1 MVPLL
6 LCGGLLSAPLLS
18 TRLSSG
24 PADTSV
30 EVDAVSAAAELAA
43 RTEPA
48 RASRSATLADMVPA
62 EDLETTTTVP
72 PTTIATTTT
81 TAAPPTTVKVRA
93 VASTT
98 TTTRP
103 KPTTT
108 TTKPKPTTTTTT
120 APPRQQT
127 GKASW
132 YQAPAGTCA
141 HRTLP
146 MGTIVKVVNL
156 ANGAS
161 VSCRVA
167 DRGPYVDGRIIDL
180 DREDFDRISSASTG
194 VIDVRIE
201 W

>member
-1 MVPLL
+1 MVPFV
-6 LCGGLLSAPLLS
+6 LCAGLLSVPLLS

-30 EVDAVSAAAELAA
+30 EVDAASAAAELAA
-43 RTEPA
+43 RTEPS
-48 RASRSATLADMVPA
+48 RASRSVTPEVVPV
-62 EDLETTTTVP
+62 EYVEETTTTTVAVTVP
-72 PTTIATTTT
+72 PTTAAPTTTT
-81 TAAPPTTVKVRA
+81 TKPKP
-93 VASTT
+93 TT
-98 TTTRP
+98 TTTKP

-120 APPRQQT
+120 APARTQT

-132 YQAPAGTCA
+132 YQTTDGTCA

-146 MGTIVKVVNL
+146 FGTIVKVTNL
-156 ANGAS
+156 ANGRS

-167 DRGPYVDGRIIDL
+167 DRGPYVAGRIIDL
-180 DREDFDRISSASTG
+180 DREGFEQLASASTG

>member
-18 TRLSSG
+18 MRLSSG
-24 PADTSV
+24 PAGTSI
-30 EVDAVSAAAELAA
+30 EVDAVSEAAELAA
-43 RTEPA
+43 RTEPV

-62 EDLETTTTVP
+62 EDLETTTTVAPTTVP
-72 PTTIATTTT
+72 PTTAAPSTTT
-81 TAAPPTTVKVRA
+81 TAK
-93 VASTT
+93 
-98 TTTRP
+98 P

-108 TTKPKPTTTTTT
+108 TTKPKPTTTTTRPKPTTTTTT

-132 YQAPAGTCA
+132 YQAPSGTCA

-161 VSCRVA
+161 TTCRVA

-180 DREDFDRISSASTG
+180 DREDFDRISTASTG

>member
-6 LCGGLLSAPLLS
+6 LCGGLLSVPLLS
-18 TRLSSG
+18 TRLGSG
-24 PADTSV
+24 PATPSV
-30 EVDAVSAAAELAA
+30 EVDATSAAADLAA
-43 RTEPA
+43 RTEPV
-48 RASRSATLADMVPA
+48 RASRSADSTRLLPD
-62 EDLETTTTVP
+62 EDQV
-72 PTTIATTTT
+72 TTTT
-81 TAAPPTTVKVRA
+81 TAAPTTTTTEA
-93 VASTT
+93 VVVQAAVTTTTAKPRPRPTT

-108 TTKPKPTTTTTT
+108 TTTR
-120 APPRQQT
+120 PPNQQT

-132 YQAPAGTCA
+132 YQTDDGTCA

-146 MGTIVKVVNL
+146 FGTIVKVTNL
-156 ANGAS
+156 ANGLS
-161 VSCRVA
+161 TNCRVA

>member
-1 MVPLL
+1 MVPLV
-6 LCGGLLSAPLLS
+6 LCAGLLSVPLLS
-18 TRLSSG
+18 TRLGSG

-30 EVDAVSAAAELAA
+30 EVDAASAAAELAA

-48 RASRSATLADMVPA
+48 RASRSATPEVVPV
-62 EDLETTTTVP
+62 EPVDFVEETTTTTVAVTVP
-72 PTTIATTTT
+72 PTT
-81 TAAPPTTVKVRA
+81 AAP
-93 VASTT
+93 TT

-108 TTKPKPTTTTTT
+108 TTKPKPTTTTTKPKPTTTTTT
-120 APPRQQT
+120 APPRTQT

-132 YQAPAGTCA
+132 YQTTDGTCA

-146 MGTIVKVVNL
+146 FGTIVKVTNL
-156 ANGAS
+156 ANGRS

-167 DRGPYVDGRIIDL
+167 DRGPYVAGRIIDL
-180 DREDFDRISSASTG
+180 DREGFEQLTSASTG

>member
-1 MVPLL
+1 MVPFL
-6 LCGGLLSAPLLS
+6 LCAGLLSVPLLS

-30 EVDAVSAAAELAA
+30 EVDAASAAAELAA
-43 RTEPA
+43 RTEPS
-48 RASRSATLADMVPA
+48 RASRSATPDV
-62 EDLETTTTVP
+62 EQVDFVEETTTTTTVAVTVP
-72 PTTIATTTT
+72 PTTAAPTTTT
-81 TAAPPTTVKVRA
+81 TKPKP
-93 VASTT
+93 TT
-98 TTTRP
+98 TTTKP

-120 APPRQQT
+120 ASARTQT

-132 YQAPAGTCA
+132 YQTTNGTCA

-146 MGTIVKVVNL
+146 FGTIVKVVNL
-156 ANGAS
+156 ANGRT

-167 DRGPYVDGRIIDL
+167 DRGPYVAGRIIDL
-180 DREDFDRISSASTG
+180 DREGFEQLTSASTG

>member
-1 MVPLL
+1 MVPLV
-6 LCGGLLSAPLLS
+6 LCAGLLSVPLLS

-30 EVDAVSAAAELAA
+30 EVDAASAAAELAA
-43 RTEPA
+43 RTEPS
-48 RASRSATLADMVPA
+48 RASRSATPEVVPV
-62 EDLETTTTVP
+62 DYVQETTTTTVAVTVP
-72 PTTIATTTT
+72 PTTAAPVTTTT
-81 TAAPPTTVKVRA
+81 VKRV

-98 TTTRP
+98 TTKP

-120 APPRQQT
+120 APPRTQT

-132 YQAPAGTCA
+132 YQTTNGTCA

-146 MGTIVKVVNL
+146 FGTIVKVTNL
-156 ANGAS
+156 ANGRT

-167 DRGPYVDGRIIDL
+167 DRGPFVAGRVIDL
-180 DREDFDRISSASTG
+180 DREGFEQLTSASTG

>member
-1 MVPLL
+1 MVPLV
-6 LCGGLLSAPLLS
+6 LCAGLLSVPLLS
-18 TRLSSG
+18 TRLGSG

-30 EVDAVSAAAELAA
+30 EVDAGSAAAELAA
-43 RTEPA
+43 RTEPV
-48 RASRSATLADMVPA
+48 RASRSATPEVPPV
-62 EDLETTTTVP
+62 EVVETTTTTVP
-72 PTTIATTTT
+72 VTVPPT
-81 TAAPPTTVKVRA
+81 TAAPTTTTVKVRA

-98 TTTRP
+98 TTKP

-120 APPRQQT
+120 APPRTQT

-132 YQAPAGTCA
+132 YQTTDGTCA

-146 MGTIVKVVNL
+146 FGTIVKVTNL
-156 ANGAS
+156 ANGRT

-167 DRGPYVDGRIIDL
+167 DRGPYVEGRVIDL
-180 DREDFDRISSASTG
+180 DREGFEQLASASTG

>member
-6 LCGGLLSAPLLS
+6 LCGGLLSVPLLS
-18 TRLSSG
+18 TRLGTG
-24 PADTSV
+24 PGQTSV
-30 EVDAVSAAAELAA
+30 EVDATSAATELAA
-43 RTEPA
+43 RSEPV
-48 RASRSATLADMVPA
+48 RASRSAGLSRLVPE
-62 EDLETTTTVP
+62 EDT
-72 PTTIATTTT
+72 ATTTT
-81 TAAPPTTVKVRA
+81 STTLAPAPPSTVLLV
-93 VASTT
+93 VAK
-98 TTTRP
+98 P

-108 TTKPKPTTTTTT
+108 TTKPKPTTTTTRPKPTTTTST

-141 HRTLP
+141 HRSLP
-146 MGTIVKVVNL
+146 MGTILRVTNL
-156 ANGAS
+156 ANGAT

-167 DRGPYVDGRIIDL
+167 DRGPYIDGRIIDL
-180 DREDFDRISSASTG
+180 DREDFDRIASTSTG

>member
-1 MVPLL
+1 MVPLV
-6 LCGGLLSAPLLS
+6 LCAGLLSVPLLT
-18 TRLSSG
+18 TRLGSG

-30 EVDAVSAAAELAA
+30 EVDAASAAAELAA

-48 RASRSATLADMVPA
+48 RASRSATPEVVPV
-62 EDLETTTTVP
+62 EIVEETTTTTVAVTVP
-72 PTTIATTTT
+72 PTTAAPTTTT
-81 TAAPPTTVKVRA
+81 TKPKP
-93 VASTT
+93 TT
-98 TTTRP
+98 TTTKP

-120 APPRQQT
+120 APPRTQT

-132 YQAPAGTCA
+132 YQTTDGTCA

-146 MGTIVKVVNL
+146 FGTIVKVTNL
-156 ANGAS
+156 ANGRT

-167 DRGPYVDGRIIDL
+167 DRGPYVEGRIIDL
-180 DREDFDRISSASTG
+180 DREGFEQLTSASTG